1 MNKHTYVGAEL
12 NAVVEILRQ
21 ILTDKRE
28 LTADEARQFVSRAPA
43 RFGRS
48 LTDFGGMIHTGQG
61 EDVKEQP
68 KGCFTRTTYADRLEN
83 ETEFGWK
90 ATAYRLMRNIV
101 RNFDEKEG
109 MSTEAE
115 QAERRGFNFLTQR
128 FPNNPRWVFL
138 VDLDNLDMNNARLCV
153 LGQLAEYLVP
163 TDVYDPHF
171 DAVLDYFGVD
181 EDDSWAI
188 EHGFDRS
195 NSTSYSDLREA
206 WLKILTEARAELE
219 AA

>member
-1 MNKHTYVGAEL
+1 MNDVHLAAGV
-12 NAVVEILRQ
+12 NHLRRMLKDGHAFDMQ
-21 ILTDKRE
+21 
-28 LTADEARQFVSRAPA
+28 EAKLFVQRAPVA
-43 RFGRS
+43 YDKS

-83 ETEFGWK
+83 ETEYGWK

-115 QAERRGFNFLTQR
+115 QAERRGFNFLNQQ
-128 FPNNPRWVFL
+128 FPDNPLWVFL
-138 VDLDNLDMNNARLCV
+138 VDLDNLDMNNTRLCV
-153 LGQLAEYLVP
+153 LGQLAKHLIP

-181 EDDSWAI
+181 EDDSWAL

-195 NSTSYSDLREA
+195 NSTSYSDLQEA

>member
-1 MNKHTYVGAEL
+1 MNDVHLAAGVNHLRRMLEDGHTL
-12 NAVVEILRQ
+12 DRQ
-21 ILTDKRE
+21 
-28 LTADEARQFVSRAPA
+28 EAKLFVQRAPVA
-43 RFGRS
+43 YDKS

-109 MSTEAE
+109 MSTEAK
-115 QAERRGFNFLTQR
+115 QAVRRGFDFLTQR

-181 EDDSWAI
+181 EDESWTL

>member
-1 MNKHTYVGAEL
+1 MNDVHFAAGVNHLRRMLEDGHTL
-12 NAVVEILRQ
+12 DMQ
-21 ILTDKRE
+21 
-28 LTADEARQFVSRAPA
+28 EAKLFVQRAPVA
-43 RFGRS
+43 YDKS

-83 ETEFGWK
+83 ETEYGWK

-115 QAERRGFNFLTQR
+115 QVERRGFNFLTQR
-128 FPNNPRWVFL
+128 FPGNPRWVFL
-138 VDLDNLDMNNARLCV
+138 VDLDNLDMSDTRLCV

-171 DAVLDYFGVD
+171 SAVLDYFGVG
-181 EDDSWAI
+181 ENDSWI
-188 EHGFDRS
+188 LEHGFDRS
-195 NSTSYSDLREA
+195 NSTSYSDLQEA
-206 WLKILTEARAELE
+206 WLKILTEARAKLE